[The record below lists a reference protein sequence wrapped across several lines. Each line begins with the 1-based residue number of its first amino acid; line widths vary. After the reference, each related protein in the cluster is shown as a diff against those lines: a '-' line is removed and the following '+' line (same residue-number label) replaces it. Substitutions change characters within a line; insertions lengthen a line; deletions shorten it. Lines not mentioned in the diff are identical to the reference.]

1 MANKLL
7 KYTPATHIFCPQYRL
22 STLPASKTSNPFP
35 AGLQDV
41 LTSYLYLVH
50 DLNIP
55 PKNIVVSGD
64 SAGGNLTIALLRYI
78 SEYGSE
84 INLPTPS
91 AAVLWSP
98 WIDPSDISGSYVH
111 DNINYKTDYLSPP
124 FTHWGTHA
132 YAGSPGVQTLSQP
145 YISQKNK
152 PFKCDVPMWVNVGGS
167 EILYFDVVEW
177 AQKMK
182 EAGNDVELDIDE
194 HLPHDVLAV
203 GNLLGF
209 NKEAVDMAKRVGEW
223 LKAHGKQI

>member
-1 MANKLL
+1 MYICEMPKPREEDAYSDSLSQCPRGVLATGAKKVLDEIQGGAYKL
-7 KYTPATHIFCPQYRL
+7 KPNCAERIH
-22 STLPASKTSNPFP
+22 S
-35 AGLQDV
+35 
-41 LTSYLYLVH
+41 
-50 DLNIP
+50 

-111 DNINYKTDYLSPP
+111 DNINYKTDYLSPT

-132 YAGSPGVQTLSQP
+132 YAGLPGVQTLSQP

-152 PFKCDVPMWVNVGGS
+152 PFKCDVPTWVNVGGS

-194 HLPHDVLAV
+194 NLPHDVLAV
-203 GNLLGF
+203 GNILGF
-209 NKEAVDMAKRVGEW
+209 NKEAVGMAKRAGEW
-223 LKAHGKQI
+223 LKAHGK